1 MSDALAKTGGQAF
14 SLTPTSLEEA
24 LKFSKILADSDLV
37 PKDYKGKPGNVL
49 VAMQM
54 GLEVGLQPLQALQN
68 IAVING
74 RAAIWGDAMLALVKT
89 HVSFEWIDEKYNPT
103 IKAAICTVKR
113 KGQPEQVRTFS
124 EDDAKKARLWEKD
137 IWKAYPQRMLQM
149 RARAFALRDVF
160 PDAIKGLAMAEEA
173 QDFQELD
180 VTPKPE
186 PITTPAFQ
194 VPAMPKVEPKVEAK
208 AETPKVIEAELVE
221 PEVSAPP
228 KNEGSSNGRTDGFE
242 PSSAGSTPAPSST
255 KQQFLER
262 ITKIANRFESDA
274 WLKKWF
280 KEIAA
285 HPDKEEIMDEYKAHH
300 KSLLADEHGKEGP
313 HEEQGEGE
321 RNFEVEMEAAGS
333 LKELQAIWTA
343 CVKAIGKDSPE
354 YPHLEMV
361 KNTCKNNLSKE

>member
-1 MSDALAKTGGQAF
+1 MSEALAKTGTQAF

-74 RAAIWGDAMLALVKT
+74 RAAVWGDAMLALVKT
-89 HVSFEWIDEKYNPT
+89 HASFEWIDEKYNPT

-160 PDAIKGLAMAEEA
+160 PDAIKGLAMAEEV
-173 QDFQELD
+173 QDFQEVD

-186 PITTPAFQ
+186 PIVTQSFQ
-194 VPAMPKVEPKVEAK
+194 VPSMPKVEPKTEAK
-208 AETPKVIEAELVE
+208 TEAPKVVEAELVE
-221 PEVSAPP
+221 PEVSATP
-228 KNEGSSNGRTDGFE
+228 KKEETSCGETGLT
-242 PSSAGSTPAPSST
+242 PSTPT
-255 KQQFLER
+255 KAAFLER
-262 ITKIANRFESDA
+262 IAAIQHSKEAVNY
-274 WLKKWF
+274 LNKHM
-280 KEIAA
+280 KEIASLSEA
-285 HPDKEEIMDEYKAHH
+285 DKNDVMEAYKD
-300 KSLLADEHGKEGP
+300 KNTELLADEHGGETDRNWEAELSSCSTL
-313 HEEQGEGE
+313 EE
-321 RNFEVEMEAAGS
+321 
-333 LKELQAIWTA
+333 LKGVWTE
-343 CVKAIGKDSPE
+343 CIKSIGKSSPE
-354 YPHLEMV
+354 YKKMEEI
-361 KNTCKNNLSKE
+361 KNSIKNDLSKE